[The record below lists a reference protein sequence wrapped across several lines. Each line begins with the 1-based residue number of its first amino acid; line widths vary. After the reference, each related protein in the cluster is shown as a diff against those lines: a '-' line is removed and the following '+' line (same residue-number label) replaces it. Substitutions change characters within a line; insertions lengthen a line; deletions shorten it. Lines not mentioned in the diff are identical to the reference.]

1 MTEMLTDFD
10 PADHLTSDQAIVDFM
25 SDALATNDPS
35 YVAHAL
41 GVVVRA
47 RGQTDIADRTR
58 LSRVQLDRSFRAGGD
73 PTLRTVLALLDSLG
87 LRLAAK
93 PAGEGGDR

>member
-10 PADHLTSDQAIVDFM
+10 PADHLTSDPGTVAFM
-25 SDALATNDPS
+25 SDALETNDPA
-35 YVAHAL
+35 YIAHCLGIVA
-41 GVVVRA
+41 RA
-47 RGQTDIADRTR
+47 RGLPEMARQTHLFSAT
-58 LSRVQLDRSFRAGGD
+58 GN

-93 PAGEGGDR
+93 PASEV